1 MARKQI
7 VCKKLKG
14 LMVEHGLTL
23 KDLSKKIGIS
33 ENSLTLKING
43 RRDWWYWEI
52 MLITKQFGFSEVKE
66 VFPELYNSI
75 LRAG

>member
-1 MARKQI
+1 MVRKQI

-14 LMVEHGLTL
+14 LMVEHSLTL